1 MSRLFVLSLLV
12 SLLTLQSCAT
22 SRSTNTYTIHLQS
35 EPAGASMV
43 VSDRTHQIIHTT
55 QSPDSIVVKSGAGYF
70 KRSKYTVTANTPGYL
85 PSTEKIEF
93 EVDKKYYLNFFTSF
107 FMPVAFLIIDPITG
121 AMWQPKE
128 EQLFLK
134 LEAIK

>member
-1 MSRLFVLSLLV
+1 MSALRFSSFFIALL
-12 SLLTLQSCAT
+12 LLQSCAT
-22 SRSTNTYTIHLQS
+22 MRSTNTYTIHLQS
-35 EPAGASMV
+35 EPSGASIEV
-43 VSDRTHQIIHTT
+43 FDRKNTIIHTT
-55 QSPDSIVVKSGAGYF
+55 QSPDSIVLKSGAGYF
-70 KRSKYTVTANTPGYL
+70 KRSDYTVTANTAGYL
-85 PSTEKIEF
+85 PATERIEF